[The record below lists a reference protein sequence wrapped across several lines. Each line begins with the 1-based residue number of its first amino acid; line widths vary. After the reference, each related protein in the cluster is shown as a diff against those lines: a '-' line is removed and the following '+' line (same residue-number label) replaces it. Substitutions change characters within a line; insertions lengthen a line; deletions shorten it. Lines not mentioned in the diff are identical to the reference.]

1 MEVSQA
7 MTGIAGNKGLNFV
20 TTGHIRAKE
29 PGMTE
34 LLKKQ
39 LLHGYT
45 IRELNHSHLR
55 GKTPSG
61 NYKPKLKGDSGF
73 KESINNYLKS
83 KNMAI
88 PSYNIYHV
96 PTKKKIPF

>member
-45 IRELNHSHLR
+45 IRELNHSHPR
-55 GKTPSG
+55 E
-61 NYKPKLKGDSGF
+61 KLQVVIISQNQ
-73 KESINNYLKS
+73 KEIQALKR
-83 KNMAI
+83 
-88 PSYNIYHV
+88 V
-96 PTKKKIPF
+96 